1 MKTLLSNLFLFTNF
15 FMASAQPASI
25 KKIKIKH
32 TATVVTNNPWCTNF
46 LKIVELANSKQLKNL
61 TTNNFKSKYY
71 IQTKNYTLLASSINI
86 EEGLENFIVQSVDG
100 IIYYTCF
107 FKDYA
112 KDASTAKTDFKSVEH
127 TFEGCL
133 KTKKITSIDS
143 LTTLIKYKKCEI
155 ELNTYL
161 NSKSG
166 TWVSYITI
174 RNEDY

>member
-1 MKTLLSNLFLFTNF
+1 M
-15 FMASAQPASI
+15 
-25 KKIKIKH
+25 
-32 TATVVTNNPWCTNF
+32 
-46 LKIVELANSKQLKNL
+46 ELANSKQLKNL

-143 LTTLIKYKKCEI
+143 LTTLIKYKKCHIFMSVYLSDTTHNWVIYMRIESEI
-155 ELNTYL
+155 
-161 NSKSG
+161 
-166 TWVSYITI
+166 
-174 RNEDY
+174 NEF